1 MASSWHCDANEPI
14 AVYLVARG
22 YIACD
27 AVSMMEWLDVE
38 A

>member
-1 MASSWHCDANEPI
+1 MASSWHCDVSEQI
-14 AVYLVARG
+14 VVYLVARG
-22 YIACD
+22 NIVSD